1 MKRLSIK
8 LRVTLWFTLIMV
20 LLVGAVLTFLIAA
33 GEHIELLG
41 ARDTLTRTVAESFDE
56 LEWDGGRLDA
66 ENFDS
71 YSRGVYLAV
80 YSTDGNRIYGRLPKG
95 FDDSLALSGDG
106 IRSEN
111 GENGGWLVYDELSG
125 ISGHT
130 RFWVRGV
137 MPASEGGA
145 FATMIR
151 LAVVALPAIVLLS
164 ALIGYLLVAHAFRP
178 IAQITTSAEQIAD
191 GDDLSRRIALGDGD
205 DEVYRL
211 SRTFDSMLER
221 LQASF
226 ERERQFTSD
235 ASHELRTPV
244 SVVVSQ
250 CEYALEHA
258 QTLDEARS
266 ALGSV
271 LEQAKRMS
279 SLTGQLLTL
288 SRAGTGREALH
299 REELNLSELAELVAA
314 QIEETARDKGIT
326 VRTEIEPGLTL
337 TGDETMLM
345 RMLLNL
351 MENGVKY
358 GRPGGTLT
366 LTLRGGG
373 NIIAGSVADDG
384 IGIATDALARI
395 WDRFYQV
402 DSSRSGGEN
411 GVGLGLPMVRYI
423 VTAHGGTVSV
433 KSALGQGS
441 TFFFTLPR
449 KRADS

>member
-1 MKRLSIK
+1 MKGLSIK
-8 LRVTLWFTLIMV
+8 LRVTLWFTLLMV
-20 LLVGAVLTFLIAA
+20 LLVAVVLTFLIAA

-41 ARDTLTRTVAESFDE
+41 VRDTLTRTVAECFE
-56 LEWDGGRLDA
+56 KLEWDGSGLDT
-66 ENFDS
+66 EDFDT

-80 YSTDGNRIYGRLPKG
+80 YDMDGSWLYGRLPKR
-95 FDDSLALSGDG
+95 FNRDLALSGAG
-106 IRSEN
+106 IRREP
-111 GENGGWLVYDELSG
+111 GEYGDWLCYDELG
-125 ISGHT
+125 VISDHT
-130 RFWVRGV
+130 QVWVRGV
-137 MPASEGGA
+137 ISATAGGA
-145 FATMIR
+145 FSTMIH
-151 LAVVALPAIVLLS
+151 LAVVALPAIVLLAS
-164 ALIGYLLVAHAFRP
+164 LIGYLLVLRAFRP
-178 IAQITTSAEQIAD
+178 ISRITTLAEQIAD
-191 GDDLSRRIALGDGD
+191 GNDLTQRIALGDGN

-211 SRTFDSMLER
+211 ARTFDSMLER

-258 QTLDEARS
+258 QTLDEARE
-266 ALGSV
+266 ALQSV

-288 SRAGTGREALH
+288 SRAGTGRESLH
-299 REELNLSELAELVAA
+299 WEVLNLSELAELVAA
-314 QIEETARDKGIT
+314 QTEETARDKDIT
-326 VRTEIEPGLTL
+326 VQTEIDPGLTL

-358 GRPGGTLT
+358 GVPGGTLT
-366 LTLRGGG
+366 LALRGNGDS
-373 NIIAGSVADDG
+373 ITGSVTDDG
-384 IGIATDALARI
+384 IGIAAEILPRI

-402 DSSRSGGEN
+402 EPARSCEN

-423 VTAHGGTVSV
+423 VSAHGGSISV
-433 KSALGQGS
+433 ESEPGRGS
-441 TFFFTLPR
+441 RFSFVLPM
-449 KRADS
+449 KR